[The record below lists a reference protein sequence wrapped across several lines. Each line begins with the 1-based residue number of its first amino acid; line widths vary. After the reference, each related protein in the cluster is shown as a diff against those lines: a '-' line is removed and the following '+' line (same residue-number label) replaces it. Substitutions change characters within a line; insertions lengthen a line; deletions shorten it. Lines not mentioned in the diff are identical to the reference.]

1 MTMNGAL
8 HPKGDVDRFYIARQ
22 RGGRGLQSV
31 LETVQSEENSLRWY
45 VKNSQEQL
53 LKAVHKQQELNNDI
67 TKLSEYKDQK
77 RREREGK

>member
-8 HPKGDVDRFYIARQ
+8 HPKSDVDRLYVARQ

-31 LETVQSEENSLRWY
+31 LETIQSEENSLRWY

-53 LKAVHKQQELNNDI
+53 LKAVHKQQEMNTDI
-67 TKLSEYKDQK
+67 IKPSEYKDQRK
-77 RREREGK
+77 KEREVK